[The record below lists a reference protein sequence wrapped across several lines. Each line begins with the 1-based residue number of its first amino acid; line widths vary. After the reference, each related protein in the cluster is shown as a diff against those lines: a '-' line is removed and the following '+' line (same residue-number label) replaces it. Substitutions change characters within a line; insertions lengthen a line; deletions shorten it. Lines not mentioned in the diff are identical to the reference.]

1 MKMKK
6 NILWRASL
14 IALTAILSIV
24 FFLPNTSLFEKMPL
38 WWQQNMPSK
47 GMVMGLDL
55 YGGAHLVFEVQG
67 DKALEITT
75 DRIVSSLNRL
85 FENKKI
91 DASARRDGLLII
103 VTPVTGDVRRAVEDS
118 YRKLNLIKSGDE
130 LIYTIAPIEADK
142 IKESSVKQVLEVI
155 RNRIDQLGVA
165 EPAIYREAEDKIVVQ
180 LPGVKDPRRAIEI
193 IGKTA
198 VLEFKLVDDESP
210 LAAELPSF
218 VLSEEKEK
226 FLSEFGNKI
235 PTDREILF
243 QRVTDRGIVTLRPF
257 LIKKEALLTGD
268 LLTEARVSIDDRFM
282 EPYVSI
288 TFDRMGA
295 GIFEDITAKN
305 IQKRLA
311 IILDDNVYS
320 APVIRERIGGGSAQ
334 ITGDFTMYEAS
345 DLAIVL
351 RAGSLP
357 APVEMI
363 KNVTVGPSLGRDSI
377 EAGRIAAIVATLLVV
392 IFMTFYYRLAGV
404 VANFALVLN
413 IILLLGFM
421 ASLNATLTLPG
432 IAGIILAIGM
442 AVDANVIMYE
452 RIREELRVGKT
463 PKAAIEGGYKK
474 AFWTI
479 FDGNV
484 TVLITA
490 AVLFHFGTGPI
501 KGFAVTLGV
510 GTAIN
515 LFTALV
521 GTKTVFDI
529 IYSRKDVKRLSI

>member
-1 MKMKK
+1 
-6 NILWRASL
+6 
-14 IALTAILSIV
+14 
-24 FFLPNTSLFEKMPL
+24 
-38 WWQQNMPSK
+38 MPSK

-55 YGGAHLVFEVQG
+55 YGGSHLVFEVQR

-75 DRIVSSLNRL
+75 DRITSSLNRL

-91 DASARRDGLLII
+91 DASARRDGLFVI
-103 VTPVTGDVRRAVEDS
+103 VTPATGDVRRAVEDS

-165 EPAIYREAEDKIVVQ
+165 EPVIYREAKDKIVVQ

-218 VLSEEKEK
+218 VLLEEREK

-235 PTDREILF
+235 PADREILF
-243 QRVTDRGIVTLRPF
+243 QRVADRDIVTLRPF
-257 LIKKEALLTGD
+257 LIKKETLLTGD

-288 TFDRMGA
+288 AFDRVGA
-295 GIFEDITAKN
+295 KIFEDITAKN

-320 APVIRERIGGGSAQ
+320 APSIRERITGGSAQ
-334 ITGDFTMYEAS
+334 ITGNFTMYEAS

-392 IFMTFYYRLAGV
+392 IFMAFYYRLAGV
-404 VANFALVLN
+404 VANFSLVLN
-413 IILLLGFM
+413 ILLLLGFM